1 MKRLIYSLLVLWF
14 VSSCDFIE
22 PTVSGYSNFNLGK
35 LEGKTLNVNFDVTV
49 NNENGYGFKLK
60 HGNLHVLVN
69 DQDIGTIELNDKIK
83 VKRKS
88 ERVYNVPLKLSL
100 SDGAMFR
107 IMKLVNVEKY
117 ELKLDGKVRGTVWGF
132 GRTFDVHETRSLSS
146 GDIKFDG
153 LLKGILKG
161 TQHD

>member
-1 MKRLIYSLLVLWF
+1 MKRLVYLLFAVLVL
-14 VSSCDFIE
+14 SSCEFIE
-22 PTVSGYSNFNLGK
+22 PEVSGYSNFKFRK

-60 HGNLHVLVN
+60 KGNLHLLVN

-88 ERVYNVPLKLSL
+88 EKVYNVPLKLSL
-100 SDGAMFR
+100 SDGAVFR
-107 IMKLVNVEKY
+107 IMKIVNAEKY
-117 ELKLDGKVRGTVWGF
+117 ELKLDGKVRGSVWGF
-132 GRTFDVHETRSLSS
+132 SKNFDVHETRSLSS

-153 LLKGILKG
+153 ILEGLLKGLK
-161 TQHD
+161 